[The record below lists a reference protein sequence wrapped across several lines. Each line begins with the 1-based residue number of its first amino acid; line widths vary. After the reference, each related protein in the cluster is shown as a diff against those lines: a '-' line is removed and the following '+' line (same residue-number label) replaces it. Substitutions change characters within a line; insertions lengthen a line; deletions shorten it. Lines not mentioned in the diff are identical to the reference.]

1 MKKMIFA
8 SAIALSLFSCRENK
22 PENAVEDNA
31 VDNAESSVSASFK
44 SYRGN
49 DTTVDNIY
57 FELIKNDKKLT
68 DLNTKI
74 VKTFEETGKALA
86 QYKSVLNTSASFYQD
101 AAQQTKQ
108 IQDTLIRQ
116 QIEQEILASSEQY
129 DLKVKNITDRIN
141 QITKNNETLTNL
153 YTAFKIRK
161 TLPEIEKYQNAHP
174 LKTDSLDSFI
184 SRQNKLLE
192 ELKNVK

>member
-1 MKKMIFA
+1 MKKMIFV